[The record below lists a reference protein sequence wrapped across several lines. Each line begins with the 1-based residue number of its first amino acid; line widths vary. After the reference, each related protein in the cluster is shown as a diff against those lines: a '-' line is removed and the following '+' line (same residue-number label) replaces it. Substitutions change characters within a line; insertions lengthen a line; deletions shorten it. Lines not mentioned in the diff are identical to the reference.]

1 MTRQAEQHRLDQ
13 ARRGQPWKRWGPYL
27 SERQWGT
34 VREDYSQDGSAWDF
48 FPHDHARS
56 RAYQWGEDGLAGVSD
71 DRQLLCFSIGL
82 WNGADPIMKE
92 RLFGLTNAEGNHG
105 EDVKEYYYYL
115 DNTPT
120 HSWMKYLYRYPQG
133 AFPYADLVRINGE
146 RGREDFEYELI
157 DTGLFDEDRYFDV
170 FVEYAKENPEE
181 LLIKITAFNRGPDLA
196 LLHLLPTLWFRN
208 TWSWGDPTP
217 RPSMKRV
224 ADHDGNPVVVAEHP
238 LLGERWFIADGAPQ
252 VLFTD
257 NDTNSEKLFGQ
268 PNQSP
273 WVKDAFHRFVLDRD
287 VAAVNPAE
295 RGTKAAAHY
304 QFEIAPGE
312 FATVCLRLSDHTPM
326 KRWGRLFGK
335 DFDKVF
341 SARQTEADIFYASV
355 IPANV
360 DSDTAN
366 IMRQAL
372 AGMLWT
378 KQFYYYDV
386 GRWLKGHGVPL
397 TGVIPSKGPLPRN
410 LQWNHMLNADLISM
424 PDKWEYPWYAAWD
437 LGFHTVSLGMV
448 DADFAKDQLELIL
461 RERYLHPN
469 GQIPAYEWNFADV
482 NPPVHA
488 WASLFLYKTEL
499 AVTGKGDIAFLKR
512 VFDKLILNFTWW
524 VNRKDRDGRNV
535 FEGGFLGLDN
545 IGVFDRS
552 APLPTGGHLEQ
563 ADGTAWMALYS
574 QTMFQISLE
583 LAVHDPVYEDMVVK
597 FFEHFVWI
605 AASMDHVGEGDE
617 ELWDEDD
624 GFFYDVLRFPDGRS
638 QRLKV
643 RSLVGLLPLCAS
655 TVIEPAQITRFEK
668 LKGRMRWIIEE
679 RPELL
684 KTIAP
689 PEKPGESDR
698 HLLSALDA
706 TKLRRVLARMLDE
719 SEFLGPFG
727 IRSVSK
733 YHDEQPFSVDVNGQT
748 FSVDYQPA
756 ESESGLFGGNS
767 NWRGPVW
774 MPVNALI
781 IRALLNLHLY
791 YGESFRVECPTGSGQ
806 MMTLFEIAREVSDR
820 LARTFLRDAHGHRPV
835 FGGAKKFQ
843 EDPLWRDHILF
854 YEYFHGDNGA
864 GLGASHQTGWT
875 GLIARMMHLFAT
887 TDPEG
892 TNERYQ
898 QVAGTGR

>member
-170 FVEYAKENPEE
+170 FVEYAKESPEE
-181 LLIKITAFNRGPDLA
+181 LLIKITAFNRGPELA

-208 TWSWGDPTP
+208 TWSWGEPVQ
-217 RPSMKRV
+217 RPFLQRV
-224 ADHDGNPVVVAEHP
+224 ADHDGNPVVFAEHP

-257 NDTNSEKLFGQ
+257 NDTNSEKLWGQ
-268 PNQSP
+268 PNQTP

-287 VAAVNPAE
+287 VAAVNRAE

-304 QFEIAPGE
+304 QFEIAAGDS
-312 FATVCLRLSDHTPM
+312 ATACLRLTDRAPV

-335 DFDKVF
+335 DFDKPF
-341 SARQTEADIFYASV
+341 LARQTEADIFYASV
-355 IPANV
+355 IPEHVDTDAANV
-360 DSDTAN
+360 
-366 IMRQAL
+366 MRQAL

-469 GQIPAYEWNFADV
+469 GQNPAYEWNFADV

-655 TVIEPAQITRFEK
+655 TVIEPAQIARFEK

-698 HLLSALDA
+698 HLLSALDE

-727 IRSVSK
+727 IRSVSR
-733 YHDEQPFSVDVNGQT
+733 YHDEHPFSVDVNGQK

-791 YGESFRVECPTGSGQ
+791 YGESFQVECPTGSGQ
-806 MMTLFEIAREVSDR
+806 MMTLFEAAREISNR
-820 LARTFLRDAHGHRPV
+820 LAQTFLRDADGHRPV